1 MSRSGAFKQ
10 VQNAS
15 GLTAALVYPTA
26 QRIRHIISN
35 ATVRVAV
42 GLIRWLLHLRD
53 NFTFATVKT
62 DPVRYAV
69 VFATAGSHDPSFK
82 RSTQAS
88 TWLIGLASPSRPDL
102 VPTVTMGS
110 ACSQHQKWF
119 PGSRP
124 VWRCSSKGFDGL
136 LCAHDSLVQRD
147 ASESLYRKIAAQL
160 DSTFVT
166 LHTHSHIGQPALI
179 SARIP
184 HMYIWSVFTVAKV
197 KLSRK

>member
-1 MSRSGAFKQ
+1 M
-10 VQNAS
+10 
-15 GLTAALVYPTA
+15 
-26 QRIRHIISN
+26 
-35 ATVRVAV
+35 
-42 GLIRWLLHLRD
+42 
-53 NFTFATVKT
+53 
-62 DPVRYAV
+62 

-88 TWLIGLASPSRPDL
+88 TWLIGLVSPSRPDL

-124 VWRCSSKGFDGL
+124 VCSYKGFDGL
-136 LCAHDSLVQRD
+136 LYVHDSLVQRD

-166 LHTHSHIGQPALI
+166 LHTHSHVGRPALM

-184 HMYIWSVFTVAKV
+184 HMHMVCLHSRESEAVTCIMTDSLSV
-197 KLSRK
+197 SRTHDNLTLLQLVPEILTLPLPVLPIHAT

>member
-1 MSRSGAFKQ
+1 M
-10 VQNAS
+10 
-15 GLTAALVYPTA
+15 
-26 QRIRHIISN
+26 
-35 ATVRVAV
+35 RVNV
-42 GLIRWLLHLRD
+42 DLYRCLLHFRD
-53 NFTFATVKT
+53 SFTFSTVKT

-124 VWRCSSKGFDGL
+124 VWRCFSSPRGLTGSFALMTVLVLSSATHLSRSTAKGKFDGAYIEARYEWP
-136 LCAHDSLVQRD
+136 CALHNIPDGAFLGFGLRRSL
-147 ASESLYRKIAAQL
+147 SECEHLELRQKKDRSVCLNSRSRNARVFCAA
-160 DSTFVT
+160 
-166 LHTHSHIGQPALI
+166 
-179 SARIP
+179 
-184 HMYIWSVFTVAKV
+184 TV
-197 KLSRK
+197 SP